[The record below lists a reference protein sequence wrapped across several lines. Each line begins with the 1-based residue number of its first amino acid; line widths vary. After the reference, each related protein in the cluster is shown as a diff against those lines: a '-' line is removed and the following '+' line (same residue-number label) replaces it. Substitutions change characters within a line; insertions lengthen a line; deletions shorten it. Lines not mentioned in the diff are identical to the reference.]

1 MIKKSKT
8 AMFPN
13 HSVEKTPLTQTSLT
27 LTLTVEEAIQVIASL
42 DCYVTLL
49 RKDAEVANHQDIV
62 DALVGEA
69 NAMTSL
75 VYRIESSLGEWP
87 IL

>member
-1 MIKKSKT
+1 MEN
-8 AMFPN
+8 A
-13 HSVEKTPLTQTSLT
+13 PLDQSSLT

-42 DCYVTLL
+42 YCYSTLL
-49 RKDAEVANHQDIV
+49 RKDAEVANRKDRQDIL

-75 VYRIESSLGEWP
+75 AHRIENSLGEWP